1 MQGGYEVVV
10 FLPMVLEG
18 HSVPKGSLEV
28 LSLSTSQTV
37 KKMLCIVY

>member
-10 FLPMVLEG
+10 FLPIVLEG
-18 HSVPKGSLEV
+18 RRVPKGSLEV

-37 KKMLCIVY
+37 KKTLCIVY